1 MAVTVQ
7 TALENACTHRAGSM
21 QGTLAELTH
30 LEQLT
35 WSLGSF
41 VTEALLAPLLATVA
55 AFSGAKQAASDR
67 CAVA

>member
-1 MAVTVQ
+1 MP
-7 TALENACTHRAGSM
+7 
-21 QGTLAELTH
+21 GTLAELTL

-35 WSLGSF
+35 WSLGSL

-55 AFSGAKQAASDR
+55 ALSGVKQAASDR